1 MFDDRPPNAI
11 ISDPLDD
18 RFSLD
23 ITELFQRN
31 LLLRRISNILHN
43 NNKKTHIFNT
53 FHIIDVSP
61 LIILPPRTRA
71 CAREQSRVSI
81 VPNTDVV
88 TVKEVW
94 RVAAVG
100 STHSTAA
107 STFHAISLAHLGFG
121 RATSGSGHGLEV
133 LSIIQARVRVSIEHC
148 IVRVVAV
155 ARRWV
160 KVRMMIDGRTYSSM
174 PGPKRSS
181 PSSSSSSAPITSCT
195 ASRSSALSPSV
206 SENGGGGEEGGSDES
221 RRECGWGVGEEELAG
236 SPGDLARFL
245 RRGVSFDCNP

>member
-1 MFDDRPPNAI
+1 MFNDRPPNAI
-11 ISDPLDD
+11 ISNPLDD
-18 RFSLD
+18 RFRLD
-23 ITELFQRN
+23 IAELFQRD
-31 LLLRRISNILHN
+31 LLHRPSANIAYT
-43 NNKKTHIFNT
+43 KKRTYIFNT
-53 FHIIDVSP
+53 FHIVDVSA
-61 LIILPPRTRA
+61 LVILPPRTRA

-81 VPNTDVV
+81 VPDTDVV
-88 TVKEVW
+88 AVEKVW

-100 STHSTAA
+100 STHSTAT
-107 STFHAISLAHLGFG
+107 STLHAISLAHLGFG
-121 RATSGSGHGLEV
+121 RATSGNGHGLEV

-160 KVRMMIDGRTYSSM
+160 KIWMMTEVWTYSSI

-206 SENGGGGEEGGSDES
+206 SENGGGGEEGGNDES